1 MQLDLSFSEPEPPR
15 QPQATEPKQVRQ
27 PPEAAESPEQP
38 DKPAQPRVLTVSELT
53 KAVRSALEMTIGQVW
68 VRGEI
73 SNYRR
78 QASGHH
84 YFTLKDDGCQLAC
97 VLFASAA
104 RLMPGMR
111 LADGMQVQVLGELT
125 VYEARGQYQL
135 VVRIVQEEGL
145 GALRARFEALKAK
158 LAAEGLFDAS
168 RKRPLPRLPLRI
180 GVVTSP
186 TGAAIRDFLKVLHR
200 RMPGVE
206 VIIHPVR
213 VQGRGAAAE
222 IAAAV
227 RDFSKFE
234 PGVDVVVVTRGGG
247 SLEDLWEFNE
257 EVLVRAIAASEAPVV
272 SAVGHEIDFTLA
284 DFAADF
290 RAPTPS
296 AAAELIVP
304 DAVELLRGVREC
316 VARMYREC
324 AGVLRFQRA
333 RLAAHERTVLF
344 REPLRQVRERGQIL
358 DAMEASMR
366 RVAEHAVKDRQG
378 RLRHAA
384 AVISAHRP
392 GPLMAVLRGRLERGR
407 AALGEHIARRLARRR
422 EQLAGAIAM
431 IEALSPKATLARGY
445 SITFDPQGRVIRS
458 AEELTAGDAIRT
470 RFRDGEIDSVVERRR
485 KT

>member
-1 MQLDLSFSEPEPPR
+1 MQLDFSFREEPEKAPEP
-15 QPQATEPKQVRQ
+15 TE
-27 PPEAAESPEQP
+27 ES
-38 DKPAQPRVLTVSELT
+38 PRVLSVTELT
-53 KAVRSALEMTIGQVW
+53 RRVRALLERGLGEVW

-104 RLMPGMR
+104 RSLRGLR
-111 LADGMQVQVLGELT
+111 LADGMQVQAFGALT

-135 VVRIVQEEGL
+135 IVELVQEEGL
-145 GALRARFEALKAK
+145 GALQARFEALKAK
-158 LAAEGLFDAS
+158 LAAEGLFDAE

-206 VIIHPVR
+206 VIVNPAR

-227 RDFSKFE
+227 TEFSFAPE
-234 PGVDVVVVTRGGG
+234 NGLPVVDAVVVTRGGG

-257 EVLVRAIAASEAPVV
+257 EAVARAIAASRIPVV
-272 SAVGHEIDFTLA
+272 SAVGHEIDFTLS

-296 AAAELIVP
+296 AAAELLVP
-304 DAVELLRGVREC
+304 DAAELRRAVERHALRLLREC
-316 VARMYREC
+316 TGAI
-324 AGVLRFQRA
+324 RFHRS
-333 RLAAHERTVLF
+333 RLIALERSALF
-344 REPLRQVRERGQIL
+344 REPARILRERGQSL
-358 DAMEASMR
+358 DLLAESLR
-366 RVAEHAVKDRQG
+366 RAAVQAVDARAAQ
-378 RLRHAA
+378 LRHAR
-384 AVISAHRP
+384 AVIAAHRP
-392 GPLMAVLRGRLERGR
+392 APLLALCRER
-407 AALGEHIARRLARRR
+407 AARAHVLLGECAARQLGRRR
-422 EQLAGAIAM
+422 ERLAASAALLGT
-431 IEALSPKATLARGY
+431 LSPEATLARGY
-445 SITFDPQGRVIRS
+445 SITRDASGRIVRS
-458 AEELTAGDAIRT
+458 AAELAPGDALRT
-470 RFRDGEIDSVVERRR
+470 RFRDGEAESVVR
-485 KT
+485 